1 MKLKKTLALTMAA
14 MAVCASAFAGVSV
27 KSYDV
32 NEDWVKMEVPQ
43 VKGAGADVDAKI
55 NNALSFNAL
64 MQLYSPL
71 PQSDKSA
78 DAMLASFEQNFSGK
92 DGVKEAHEFLE
103 DVGGFVNYTLHT
115 DWQAAKALGGSM
127 VDSYGLEGKYDV
139 LYSGEKLL
147 CVEQQGYLFT
157 GGAHGT
163 TLYDVSTFDL
173 TSGKELQLSD
183 ADTVYDLIKTWY
195 PDQVAICRS
204 NLPNKERKRNEK
216 AFMRGERR
224 IMVATSAFGMG
235 INKSDVRLIIHYN
248 LPLSLIDYYQQAG
261 RAGRDGGKARC
272 ILLYNKSY
280 YDLNRYVI
288 EQNQEFRALDYVKTM
303 NLLCTQ
309 HSRCLIKKIGYF
321 LQPLTYNR
329 PQGGELLL

>member
-127 VDSYGLEGKYDV
+127 VDSYGHWAAAWLTATV
-139 LYSGEKLL
+139 LK
-147 CVEQQGYLFT
+147 
-157 GGAHGT
+157 ANM
-163 TLYDVSTFDL
+163 TFCTAAKNCCAL
-173 TSGKELQLSD
+173 NSR
-183 ADTVYDLIKTWY
+183 
-195 PDQVAICRS
+195 AICS
-204 NLPNKERKRNEK
+204 P
-216 AFMRGERR
+216 A
-224 IMVATSAFGMG
+224 
-235 INKSDVRLIIHYN
+235 
-248 LPLSLIDYYQQAG
+248 
-261 RAGRDGGKARC
+261 
-272 ILLYNKSY
+272 
-280 YDLNRYVI
+280 
-288 EQNQEFRALDYVKTM
+288 ALTAP
-303 NLLCTQ
+303 LCTM
-309 HSRCLIKKIGYF
+309 Y
-321 LQPLTYNR
+321 PLLT
-329 PQGGELLL
+329 

>member
-183 ADTVYDLIKTWY
+183 LFKPGSDYLA
-195 PDQVAICRS
+195 R
-204 NLPNKERKRNEK
+204 
-216 AFMRGERR
+216 
-224 IMVATSAFGMG
+224 
-235 INKSDVRLIIHYN
+235 INKVVAEKVAAQPDTFFGPVEVKDGDKFYFDGKVLVVTYAPYEVAPYAAGVVSFSVPADSLSD
-248 LPLSLIDYYQQAG
+248 
-261 RAGRDGGKARC
+261 
-272 ILLYNKSY
+272 ILVY
-280 YDLNRYVI
+280 
-288 EQNQEFRALDYVKTM
+288 
-303 NLLCTQ
+303 
-309 HSRCLIKKIGYF
+309 
-321 LQPLTYNR
+321 
-329 PQGGELLL
+329 

>member
-1 MKLKKTLALTMAA
+1 MKLKKTLALTVAA

-32 NEDWVKMEVPQ
+32 DEDWVKMEVPQ

-92 DGVKEAHEFLE
+92 DGVKEAHEFLEDVGGFEFLE

-173 TSGKELQLSD
+173 TS
-183 ADTVYDLIKTWY
+183 
-195 PDQVAICRS
+195 
-204 NLPNKERKRNEK
+204 
-216 AFMRGERR
+216 
-224 IMVATSAFGMG
+224 
-235 INKSDVRLIIHYN
+235 IH
-248 LPLSLIDYYQQAG
+248 
-261 RAGRDGGKARC
+261 
-272 ILLYNKSY
+272 
-280 YDLNRYVI
+280 
-288 EQNQEFRALDYVKTM
+288 F
-303 NLLCTQ
+303 
-309 HSRCLIKKIGYF
+309 
-321 LQPLTYNR
+321 
-329 PQGGELLL
+329 